1 MSEIE
6 RFGSSSRWSDLVVY
20 RGVAHWVEVAD
31 DMSLDVRGQVAQV
44 LNQIDA
50 TLASFGGKRT
60 DLLQVL
66 IYITDLRNAQI
77 LNELWDSWVP
87 AGHPPVRAMVQAGL
101 AGEYLVEMV
110 ITAAA
115 PDSSAREE

>member
-77 LNELWDSWVP
+77 LNELWDAWVP

-101 AGEYLVEMV
+101 AGEYRVEMV

-115 PDSSAREE
+115 PDSSAREG